1 MSLEGMNIEEHVIP
15 APQDEPSEVRDAIRI
30 AGQYMRDLYQG
41 EELPHFRLE
50 EVELSEDSSEWL
62 VTFGF
67 TASERDVETNSFIAA
82 IGGSTSRPRRDY
94 KLIRVD
100 ARTGKA
106 LAMNIRTL

>member
-1 MSLEGMNIEEHVIP
+1 MSTEGMDETKQAIP
-15 APQDEPSEVRDAIRI
+15 APQTAPVDVREAVRI
-30 AGQYMRDLYQG
+30 ARQYMRDLYEG
-41 EELPHFRLE
+41 EKLPNLRLE
-50 EVELSEDSSEWL
+50 EVELSEDNAEWL

-67 TASERDVETNSFIAA
+67 TASEKDVETNSFITA

>member
-1 MSLEGMNIEEHVIP
+1 MAPEGMDVET
-15 APQDEPSEVRDAIRI
+15 QDRATPRTDPIDAREAVRI

-41 EELPHFRLE
+41 ENLPNFRLE

-62 VTFGF
+62 ITFGF
-67 TASERDVETNSFIAA
+67 TASEKDVETNSFITAL
-82 IGGSTSRPRRDY
+82 GSTSRPRRDY
-94 KLIRVD
+94 KLIRID